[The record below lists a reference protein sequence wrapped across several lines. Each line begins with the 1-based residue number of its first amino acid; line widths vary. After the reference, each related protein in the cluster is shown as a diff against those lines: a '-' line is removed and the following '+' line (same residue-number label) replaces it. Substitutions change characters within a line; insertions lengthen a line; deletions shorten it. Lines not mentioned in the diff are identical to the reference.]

1 MSKRSA
7 RDAFCLLGALTL
19 SSAAWSMG
27 PDPGGHSGDGVN
39 PSTTK
44 TGQGNADQPTGNKTD
59 ESTGPTSGSPTQRG
73 STEINSPSQPKSPE
87 PAKKN

>member
-1 MSKRSA
+1 MFQRSA
-7 RDAFCLLGALTL
+7 RNAICLLAALTM

-27 PDPGGHSGDGVN
+27 PDPGGHTGDGVT

-44 TGQGNADQPTGNKTD
+44 TGQGKADQPTGNKTD

-73 STEINSPSQPKSPE
+73 STDINSASQPKTPD